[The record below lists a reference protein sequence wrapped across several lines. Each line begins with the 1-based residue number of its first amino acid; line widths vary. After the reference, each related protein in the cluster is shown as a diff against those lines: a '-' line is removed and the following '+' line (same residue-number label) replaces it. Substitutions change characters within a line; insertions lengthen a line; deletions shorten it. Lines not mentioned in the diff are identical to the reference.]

1 MFLLPGNVPHSPI
14 RFANTVGIVV
24 EQNRPADSV
33 GPSLRPCPFGLFF
46 LTRFWW
52 MLTKDRL
59 RWYCATCG
67 EIVYEDSFHMTDLGT
82 QVKGAVEKFAA
93 SEGLRTCKKCGTV
106 AKTKLYD
113 S

>member
-24 EQNRPADSV
+24 EQNRPAEAI
-33 GPSLRPCPFGLFF
+33 GMSLEAANTG
-46 LTRFWW
+46 
-52 MLTKDRL
+52 RL
-59 RWYCATCG
+59 RWYCFECG
-67 EIVYEDSFHMTDLGT
+67 EIVYEDAFHCTDLGT
-82 QVKGAVEKFAA
+82 QVKGAVEKFAG
-93 SEGLRTCKKCGTV
+93 SEELRTCKKCGTV